1 MLNPKVMKKWCLKLR
16 IPDWGKV
23 DEVKSRLER
32 SLAVMHMDAYLMECD
47 ACGFQAPDVPGLDSC
62 PGCGADF
69 AADEDQP
76 EEGGD
81 MQQAAATTTNNVTP
95 LSAKQ
100 AKQKEDKERRDA
112 AGKMAEAD
120 ARKKL
125 TAIEKKIDGFRAD
138 AGRIEWNIGKHLKE
152 IYDRDLWQ
160 ASDDYKSFEEY
171 VKSRFDFTRQTA
183 RAFMLISE
191 HFTREEA
198 SEIPLTHLRL
208 LVSIPDEKARREM
221 VDLAKEQDLTC
232 RELAAQVKAKRAELG
247 LDTQRAGM
255 EDTVLV
261 NVRLKPGVVAEAEWK
276 KVRGKAGKRNGRF
289 QLGDNTFVVE
299 DLGDEGFVVKLQ
311 KPKKS

>member
-1 MLNPKVMKKWCLKLR
+1 MLSLDVMRNWCEKLG
-16 IPDWGKV
+16 IPDWGKL
-23 DEVKSRLER
+23 DEVRARLER
-32 SLAVMHMDAYLMECD
+32 SLAVAHMDAYLMDCD
-47 ACGFQAPDVPGLDSC
+47 ACGFSAPDVPGLDSC

-69 AADEDQP
+69 AATEDT
-76 EEGGD
+76 EGVD
-81 MQQAAATTTNNVTP
+81 MQQAATNNVTP

-100 AKQKEDKERRDA
+100 EKQQEDKDRA
-112 AGKMAEAD
+112 NGAGKIAVAS
-120 ARKKL
+120 AQKKL
-125 TAIEKKIDGFRAD
+125 SAIEKKIDGLRSD
-138 AGRIEWNIGKHLKE
+138 AGRIEWSIGGHLKE

-160 ASDDYKSFEEY
+160 AGGEYKSFEEY
-171 VKSRFDFTRQTA
+171 VKGRFDFTRQTA

-191 HFTREEA
+191 HFSKEEA
-198 SEIPLTHLRL
+198 AEIPLTHLRL
-208 LVSIPDEKARREM
+208 LVSIPDEEARRQM

-289 QLGDNTFVVE
+289 MLGDNAFVIE
-299 DLGDEGFVVKLQ
+299 DLGAEGFLVKLQ
-311 KPKKS
+311 KPKK